1 MTNRKTNKTIIF
13 GIGFFADQIF
23 RYCMMEGIQVVAF
36 TVEKEYYGAESFHG
50 LPVIPFEDLEKT
62 YSKDSFSILICVS
75 YNNMNQDR
83 EKVFKKIKEK
93 GYTISSFIH
102 PTATILADSL
112 GEGNIILE
120 NASIGIGCRIG
131 DGNIFYNNT
140 VISHDTV
147 IQNYNFFAPS
157 STVLGGVKIN
167 NGCFFGGNSTIK
179 NYITID
185 DYCLVGANAFVRNS
199 TNKNEVIVPT
209 KSVSL
214 NAESMYFVDKLM

>member
-147 IQNYNFFAPS
+147 IKNYNFFAPS

-179 NYITID
+179 NKTIIR
-185 DYCLVGANAFVRNS
+185 DYSLVGANAFVRQDTEEKS
-199 TNKNEVIVPT
+199 VIVP
-209 KSVSL
+209 
-214 NAESMYFVDKLM
+214 AESKKLKYDSFSIIDRIM